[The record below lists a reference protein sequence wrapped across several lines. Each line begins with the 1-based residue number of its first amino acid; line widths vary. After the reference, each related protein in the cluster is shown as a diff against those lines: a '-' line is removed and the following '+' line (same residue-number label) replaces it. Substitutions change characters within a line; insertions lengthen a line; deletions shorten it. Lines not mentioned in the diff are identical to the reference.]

1 MKNIVSTLVAAAV
14 MGGIALALN
23 ACDEPQP
30 VNQQTVDRASAA
42 AQAPD
47 PHEAVETDYTEIR
60 VDNMRYDIFKLPDGT
75 TCVATYRTDNLIC
88 NWQPKPDATTPQ
100 LQQDIVD
107 ALNRP
112 QPPVKIIV
120 VHRK

>member
-14 MGGIALALN
+14 MGGIALALS
-23 ACDEPQP
+23 ACDEPP
-30 VNQQTVDRASAA
+30 VNQQTVDRANAAAASA

-88 NWQPKPDATTPQ
+88 NWQPKPDATTSQ

-112 QPPVKIIV
+112 QPPVKI
-120 VHRK
+120 